1 MTDGFA
7 ATVDLLENF
16 IVIGTTIVSVDH
28 QVTRDNLTKQIAFD
42 AVTYS
47 VEEDCKLKLVASDV
61 ETKLVLL
68 QTLV

>member
-16 IVIGTTIVSVDH
+16 IVIGTTIVSVD
-28 QVTRDNLTKQIAFD
+28 QVTRANLTKQIAFD

-47 VEEDCKLKLVASDV
+47 VEEDCNLKLVASDV
-61 ETKLVLL
+61 ETKIVLF